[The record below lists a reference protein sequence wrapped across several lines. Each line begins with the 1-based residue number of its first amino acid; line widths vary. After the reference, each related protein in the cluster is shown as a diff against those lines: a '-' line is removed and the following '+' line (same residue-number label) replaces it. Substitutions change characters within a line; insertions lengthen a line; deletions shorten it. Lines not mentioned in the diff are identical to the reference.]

1 MSLANPAPTED
12 QTTEN
17 QTRYSVAELVQMRR
31 EILQYARSLPVGT
44 ERNQHRQVAA
54 SLRTL
59 FGNKTW
65 LNTHTYEGSG

>member
-12 QTTEN
+12 QTL
-17 QTRYSVAELVQMRR
+17 YSVAELVQMRR
-31 EILQYARSLPVGT
+31 EILRYARSLPAGP

-54 SLRTL
+54 SLRAL

-65 LNTHTYEGSG
+65 LDTHTYEGSE